1 MMSPRSV
8 VLVAPVRTAIGTFG
22 GSLKEISAPDLGAI
36 AIKAAVARARI
47 HPDEVGT
54 AVMGNVVQ
62 AGAKMN
68 PARQA
73 AIRAGLPVSVPAM
86 SVNRVCGSGAQA
98 IVSAAQEILLG
109 AIDTAVAGGMEN
121 MDLAPYLVGRGR
133 WGYRMGD
140 GQLYDSVLRDGLNDA
155 FSDQASGWH
164 TEDLVREFQVGRD
177 AQDRWALRSQQRFA
191 TAQAAGRFEGEIIAV
206 EIPGRK
212 GPTVFDTDEHNRQQT
227 TPAAL
232 AVLKSVFRPDGTI
245 TAGNAPGLNSGA
257 AAVVLADEDWAE
269 SRGLDPIARLVSYGI
284 AAVEPGMFGFGPIP
298 AVRQA
303 LDRAGWNLGDI
314 ERVEINEAFAAIAIV
329 VTRELGLPEDIVN
342 VEGGAIAHGHPI
354 GATGAVLTTRLVHS
368 MRHDGLRRGL
378 VTLCIGGGQG
388 IALALEIT
396 S

>member
-1 MMSPRSV
+1 MTSPRSV
-8 VLVAPVRTAIGTFG
+8 VLIAPVRTAIGTFG
-22 GSLKEISAPDLGAI
+22 GSLKEIPVPDLGAI
-36 AIKAAVARARI
+36 AIKAAVARAGL

-73 AIRAGLPVSVPAM
+73 AIHAGMPVSVPAM
-86 SVNRVCGSGAQA
+86 TVNRVCGSGAQA

-191 TAQAAGRFEGEIIAV
+191 TAQAAGRFENEIVGV
-206 EIPGRK
+206 ETAGRK
-212 GPTVFDTDEHNRQQT
+212 GPTVFDTDEHNRPQT

-232 AVLKSVFRPDGTI
+232 ASLKPVFRPDGTI
-245 TAGNAPGLNSGA
+245 TAGNAPGLNSGGA
-257 AAVVLADEDWAE
+257 AMVLVA
-269 SRGLDPIARLVSYGI
+269 G
-284 AAVEPGMFGFGPIP
+284 GMQRIWIWPP
-298 AVRQA
+298 
-303 LDRAGWNLGDI
+303 
-314 ERVEINEAFAAIAIV
+314 
-329 VTRELGLPEDIVN
+329 T
-342 VEGGAIAHGHPI
+342 
-354 GATGAVLTTRLVHS
+354 
-368 MRHDGLRRGL
+368 
-378 VTLCIGGGQG
+378 
-388 IALALEIT
+388 
-396 S
+396 

>member
-212 GPTVFDTDEHNRQQT
+212 GPTVFDTDEHNRSQT
-227 TPAAL
+227 TSAAL
-232 AVLKSVFRPDGTI
+232 AVLKSVFRPDGVHVL
-245 TAGNAPGLNSGA
+245 PGLSGDRE
-257 AAVVLADEDWAE
+257 LARQP
-269 SRGLDPIARLVSYGI
+269 SRRHRHLCRGSAGQHRLVSRDG
-284 AAVEPGMFGFGPIP
+284 G
-298 AVRQA
+298 
-303 LDRAGWNLGDI
+303 RADAP
-314 ERVEINEAFAAIAIV
+314 R
-329 VTRELGLPEDIVN
+329 TRRP
-342 VEGGAIAHGHPI
+342 
-354 GATGAVLTTRLVHS
+354 R
-368 MRHDGLRRGL
+368 
-378 VTLCIGGGQG
+378 
-388 IALALEIT
+388 
-396 S
+396 